1 MIYIIKKI
9 LRKNQYGEYK
19 IVEYHNCKLE
29 ENLTYYTDDIDDL
42 NGTYNAVIAQ
52 YEQIDNFI
60 VLGGCI
66 NKYSE
71 TTILMKEGKA

>member
-9 LRKNQYGEYK
+9 LRKNQYGEYR
-19 IVEYHNCKLE
+19 IVEYHNCKLD

-42 NGTYNAVIAQ
+42 NATYDTILKQ
-52 YEQIDNFI
+52 YANIDNFI

-66 NKYSE
+66 NKFSE
-71 TTILMKEGKA
+71 TAVLIKEGEI